1 MAKEIALRECEERKD
16 LENVSAVLHQP
27 ADRLVNYQV
36 ISWSGVEELAL
47 DITNTVFLEF

>member
-1 MAKEIALRECEERKD
+1 MAKEIVLFEFEERKD

-27 ADRLVNYQV
+27 TDGLVNSQV